1 MKMKFLLNN
10 KWYIIGA
17 VVGGIAGLIYW
28 KMVGCTT
35 GTCMITS
42 KPTSSAIYFSAM
54 GALAFGMLQKE
65 NKK

>member
-1 MKMKFLLNN
+1 MKFLVNN

-17 VVGGIAGLIYW
+17 IVGAIAGLVYW
-28 KMVGCTT
+28 KMVGCNT

-54 GALAFGMLQKE
+54 GSLAFAMLQKE
-65 NKK
+65 KK